1 MYRWGQQLCSYLKQ
15 QLPLL
20 EAAAAVGTIRG
31 IHGAGCSTFSC
42 PGCFCCTNNSTVVQV
57 GAWLLQAGL
66 YVGAGLLASA
76 AAAATMSS
84 RHASSSQLS
93 AMFELT
99 AVGSGTH
106 NNHQPRNRAAPCHVT
121 NKLLCVSLDGI
132 HHIHHTP
139 LLKHGV
145 TCGVC
150 AAGYYTECQA
160 AQHTSNACRPGEM
173 KAELASLCHNLWQL
187 LLGAGGVHQ
196 ERPEPAHCRPCT
208 LPGTS
213 KKYFC

>member
-1 MYRWGQQLCSYLKQ
+1 MPALRSRQLCLNS
-15 QLPLL
+15 QLL
-20 EAAAAVGTIRG
+20 AAAHITTISHATELRLAMSQTNSCLF
-31 IHGAGCSTFSC
+31 HWMASDADAGDD
-42 PGCFCCTNNSTVVQV
+42 
-57 GAWLLQAGL
+57 L
-66 YVGAGLLASA
+66 
-76 AAAATMSS
+76 
-84 RHASSSQLS
+84 
-93 AMFELT
+93 
-99 AVGSGTH
+99 
-106 NNHQPRNRAAPCHVT
+106 
-121 NKLLCVSLDGI
+121 I
-132 HHIHHTP
+132 HHIP

-160 AQHTSNACRPGEM
+160 AQHTSNACRPGALQ
-173 KAELASLCHNLWQL
+173 AELASLCHNLWQL